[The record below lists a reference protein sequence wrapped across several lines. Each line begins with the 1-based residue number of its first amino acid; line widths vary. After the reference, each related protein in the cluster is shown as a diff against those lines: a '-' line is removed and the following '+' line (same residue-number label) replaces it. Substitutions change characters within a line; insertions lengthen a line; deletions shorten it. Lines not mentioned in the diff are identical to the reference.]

1 MTFVIKWNINKLC
14 LFFSKIQINNLNLKM
29 SGVSLENSFTQTQI
43 QQLQASMES
52 QVDVVLKLEHERL
65 LLIKENQQ
73 QK

>member
-1 MTFVIKWNINKLC
+1 
-14 LFFSKIQINNLNLKM
+14 M
-29 SGVSLENSFTQTQI
+29 SGITQEKSFTQTQI